1 MTDMKQKYS
10 TFIITS
16 MLYAIFSVFFLYKN
30 TAGITYPLFIL
41 ITIMYYVIC
50 FCKLDVVIK
59 KSSIFYLISMELF
72 GVSICCTSD
81 MRIIITNK
89 VAIFVLFIC
98 FMMHQVYNDKNL
110 DVPKYVSNFFITII
124 NIVVNITKPV
134 TDGIDCIVAKRKEK
148 EPKEENKTK
157 KKSGKGLYIFLGLA
171 IAIPL
176 AIITLGLLSSADK
189 VFAETLRD
197 IFDLGFIIDN
207 YFDINNVII
216 LIVVFVFISYMSVA
230 SVTKKTVDEIEF
242 KKPRLE
248 PLVAITITIVLSVI
262 YFLFCMVQIRYL
274 FAGEN
279 VLPSGDTYAEYAR
292 TGFFQLIFVSILN
305 VVLVVLAIHLFKP
318 NALLKGMLVFI
329 SVCTYIMIASSAY
342 RMILYIQYKYLTF
355 DRIAVLVVLLMI
367 SLIMV
372 GVIISIFK
380 ETFSLMKYSVV
391 VCSIIYL
398 IFSFTRPDYWIAKVN
413 IDNMRESTQ
422 YEFFENTPVYDDYEY
437 ITELSLDAAC
447 VILEDADRDGYEDFL
462 YEYEDEY
469 EEGDYR
475 RYNYHYFMKEY
486 DLGNVYM
493 YIYMDKV
500 IYETEDMG
508 IRDFN
513 ISKYQA
519 KDMVD

>member
-110 DVPKYVSNFFITII
+110 DVPKYVSNFLITII

-305 VVLVVLAIHLFKP
+305 VVLVVLLCS
-318 NALLKGMLVFI
+318 LLTK
-329 SVCTYIMIASSAY
+329 
-342 RMILYIQYKYLTF
+342 
-355 DRIAVLVVLLMI
+355 
-367 SLIMV
+367 
-372 GVIISIFK
+372 
-380 ETFSLMKYSVV
+380 
-391 VCSIIYL
+391 
-398 IFSFTRPDYWIAKVN
+398 
-413 IDNMRESTQ
+413 
-422 YEFFENTPVYDDYEY
+422 
-437 ITELSLDAAC
+437 
-447 VILEDADRDGYEDFL
+447 
-462 YEYEDEY
+462 
-469 EEGDYR
+469 
-475 RYNYHYFMKEY
+475 
-486 DLGNVYM
+486 
-493 YIYMDKV
+493 
-500 IYETEDMG
+500 
-508 IRDFN
+508 
-513 ISKYQA
+513 
-519 KDMVD
+519 